1 MADKGDRKYAVY
13 KALDYL
19 RKTPGKQRTSKQ
31 ILDYLQRET
40 MWGKYREENVKDG
53 GMRHVQILLKDICE
67 STEFQRIVECTQYH
81 ENLEKKES
89 QETDECDDENPP
101 ELREKLYHFISEGPG
116 KDTME
121 IEEAC
126 CIAMAEKFL
135 ANAMPKDFID
145 TSLNDLY
152 RRARET
158 IKRNEKRLSP
168 NRRAVKSFVER
179 MEIAPR
185 GQQLELI
192 EDKIP
197 YKVLD
202 TIYSAILDKHC
213 MKMRYKGSP
222 KVMHPYAVIIREPKF
237 YLLGVEDAVM
247 RKAGPDTVM
256 PRLYLCNRI
265 EDAVVTAH
273 PPNRAP
279 ADFSATK
286 YVKSGKIDVGITLP
300 GHKPG
305 RKFTL
310 ELRIY
315 KGASDKSDNDKKKM
329 KKDNLLLDLEEFP
342 LSKNQTIAKEPGTDN
357 FLLTAR
363 DMRATHQ
370 LVEWI
375 VGRMERVEVRAPEKL
390 RVYVSDKI
398 AAMHRRYAGN

>member
-1 MADKGDRKYAVY
+1 MADKRDRKFAEY
-13 KALDYL
+13 KLLDYL
-19 RKTPGKQRTSKQ
+19 RKTPGKQRTSKE
-31 ILDYLQRET
+31 ILNYLQLET
-40 MWGKYREENVKDG
+40 EWGKYRAENVNDR
-53 GMRHVQILLKDICE
+53 GMRNVQNLLKDIRE
-67 STEFQRIVECTQYH
+67 SSEFLRIVESNEHPT
-81 ENLEKKES
+81 NRKEF
-89 QETDECDDENPP
+89 
-101 ELREKLYHFISEGPG
+101 LYHFISQDSG

-135 ANAMPKDFID
+135 DIAMPADFYD
-145 TSLNDLY
+145 ASLNELY
-152 RRARET
+152 HRAREA
-158 IKRNEKRLSP
+158 INRNEKRYKP
-168 NRRAVKSFVER
+168 NKRAVKSFIDR

-185 GQQLELI
+185 GQQLEK
-192 EDKIP
+192 DKAKIP
-197 YKVLD
+197 YEVLN
-202 TIYSAILDKHC
+202 TIYKAILDKHC
-213 MKMRYKGSP
+213 IKMRYNDSP

-247 RKAGPDTVM
+247 RKAGPDNVT

-273 PPNRAP
+273 PPNRTP

-286 YVKSGKIDVGITLP
+286 YVKSGKIDVGFALP

-315 KGASDKSDNDKKKM
+315 KGANDN
-329 KKDNLLLDLEEFP
+329 DNLLLDLKDFP

-357 FLLTAR
+357 YLLTAR

-375 VGRMERVEVRAPEKL
+375 VGRMERVEVRSPEKL
-390 RVYVSDKI
+390 RSYVSQKI
-398 AAMHRRYAGN
+398 DAMQQRYART